1 MKEWVCSISSR
12 TFPHHPHPL
21 RHSGFH
27 NGTEITTLSQA
38 CGQCKLFSITI
49 QVLTMF
55 QHWQDSDLT
64 AWTCWYS
71 ALVSLIISPMLNNAS
86 KYLVRKAPA
95 PASLSALS
103 QDLHIITIPSLCHLQ
118 SWSYHKHSSRQY
130 SWLQEAQ
137 FSRWV
142 ACNILARTGSHTT
155 REKSANLLLLWGS
168 ARVRDLNTLLSAIV
182 SH

>member
-12 TFPHHPHPL
+12 TSPYHPHPL

-38 CGQCKLFSITI
+38 SGQCKLFSITI

-95 PASLSALS
+95 PASLSALG
-103 QDLHIITIPSLCHLQ
+103 QVLHIIAISSLLLLQ
-118 SWSYHKHSSRQY
+118 SYHKHSAVNILVTK
-130 SWLQEAQ
+130 WPNLPW
-137 FSRWV
+137 WV
-142 ACNILARTGSHTT
+142 ACNNCNIPARTGSHTT
-155 REKSANLLLLWGS
+155 REKSANLLLLS
-168 ARVRDLNTLLSAIV
+168 ASQGPRI
-182 SH
+182 